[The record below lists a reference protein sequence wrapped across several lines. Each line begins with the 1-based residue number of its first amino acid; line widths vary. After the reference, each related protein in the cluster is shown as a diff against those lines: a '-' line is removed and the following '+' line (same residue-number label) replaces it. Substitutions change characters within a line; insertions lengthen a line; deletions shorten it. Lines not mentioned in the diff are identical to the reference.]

1 MEQIKIQFNLN
12 GNDVSVT
19 ADPNKRLVDF
29 LREDMGMT
37 SVKEGCGEGECG
49 ACTII
54 YNGKAVTSCLM
65 LAGQADGSTIVTLEG
80 VSENGQL
87 NYIQQAFV
95 DAGAV
100 QCGYCTPGMVLSAK
114 ALLDKKPDATDEEIR
129 RAMSG
134 NLCRCTG
141 YSKIIKAVEMARD
154 AEGGVRE

>member
-1 MEQIKIQFNLN
+1 MEQITISFNLN
-12 GNDVSVT
+12 GQDVTVS

-65 LAGQADGSTIVTLEG
+65 LAGQVDGATVVTLEG
-80 VSENGQL
+80 VSENGEL
-87 NYIQQAFV
+87 SYIQTAFV
-95 DAGAV
+95 EAGAV

-114 ALLDKKPDATDEEIR
+114 ALLDKKPDATNEEIR

-141 YSKIIKAVEMARD
+141 YAKIIEAVETARD
-154 AEGGVRE
+154 VKGGAKA

>member
-80 VSENGQL
+80 VSENGHL

-141 YSKIIKAVEMARD
+141 YSKSIKAV
-154 AEGGVRE
+154 

>member
-87 NYIQQAFV
+87 SYIQQAFV

-154 AEGGVRE
+154 AKGGVRE

>member
-29 LREDMGMT
+29 LRENMGMT

-154 AEGGVRE
+154 AKGGVRE

>member
-154 AEGGVRE
+154 AKGGVRE

>member
-141 YSKIIKAVEMARD
+141 YTKIVKAVEMARD
-154 AEGGVRE
+154 AKGGTEA